1 VPIIDADCSIGKV
14 FRAEGSGVTRTRR
27 RPNLFLWKALLAGLA
42 FGLCGCLGPQA
53 VHFTRSRYN
62 EVIQASNNEE
72 LLLNLVRLRYLE
84 NPGFLPVS
92 GLTAQFEVD
101 AGAIGRG
108 GIDRGG
114 ASNYGQGT
122 LSFADRPTI
131 TFAPQR
137 SPELTKG
144 LLTQI
149 PLETLYLFSA
159 NGSDHARLLRLFV
172 RNLNG
177 IENAGSGGGP
187 SPSSA
192 PEFVEFRHVA
202 EMLSHLQRQRISVLA
217 VENRLVDVP
226 GAVPMKTLTAQDLL
240 KISAAGQGVRPLGEN
255 RGYVLTQ
262 SRPVRLLRVHPEAV
276 SSPELVELTSAL
288 RLKPYQETYEV
299 EEVVEGQ
306 LRSSDFAAE
315 RTKITVTTRSVLEV
329 MYLLSKAVSVP
340 DEHAC
345 AGLVA
350 ETRNSDGSPFNWDD
364 VLGDLFHVQVSKHK
378 PKTAFLTVP
387 YRGYWYYVD
396 DADTSSKIT
405 LGMFTDLFRL
415 QRLGAAEGQPL
426 LTLPVG
432 R

>member
-1 VPIIDADCSIGKV
+1 VA
-14 FRAEGSGVTRTRR
+14 RTRR
-27 RPNLFLWKALLAGLA
+27 RLNLFLQMALLAGLA
-42 FGLCGCLGPQA
+42 PGICGCLGPQA
-53 VHFTRSRYN
+53 VHFSRSRYN
-62 EVIQASNNEE
+62 EVIQTSNNEE

-108 GIDRGG
+108 GLDRGG

-149 PLETLYLFSA
+149 PLETIYLFSA
-159 NGSDHARLLRLFV
+159 NGSDNARLIRLFV
-172 RNLNG
+172 RNVNG

-187 SPSSA
+187 SPTSA
-192 PEFVEFRHVA
+192 PEFAEFRHVA
-202 EMLSHLQRQRISVLA
+202 ELLSQDQQRRIVVLGI
-217 VENRLVDVP
+217 ENRQVDVP
-226 GAVPMKTLTAQDLL
+226 GAVPMKALTAQNLL
-240 KISAAGQGVRPLGEN
+240 TISAAGQGVRSLGDN
-255 RGYVLTQ
+255 QGYVLTR
-262 SRPVRLLRVHPEAV
+262 SKPVRLVRVHPDAV
-276 SSPELVELTSAL
+276 TSPDLLELTSAL
-288 RLKPYQETYEV
+288 RLKPYQDTYDV

-306 LRSSDFAAE
+306 LRSDDLTAE
-315 RTKITVTTRSVLEV
+315 RTKISVTTRSVLEV
-329 MYLLSKAVSVP
+329 MYLLSKTVSVP

-345 AGLVA
+345 AGLVI
-350 ETRNSDGSPFNWDD
+350 ETRNPDGSPFNWDD
-364 VLGDLFHVQVSKHK
+364 VLGDLFKVYVSKHK
-378 PKTAFLTVP
+378 PKAAFLAVP
-387 YRGYWYYVD
+387 FRGYWYYID

-405 LGMFTDLFRL
+405 LTMFTDLFRL